1 MKTEKFQAVIM
12 EELDPENVS
21 AIKHILVPQPPA
33 LPLDEEAHQVVV
45 APSTG

>member
-1 MKTEKFQAVIM
+1 M
-12 EELDPENVS
+12 EELDPENVT

-33 LPLDEEAHQVVV
+33 LPLDDEAHQLVV